1 MTRRPDAYYESS
13 LSSIGPIDPSVMNDP
28 VAPRGSRRGVEEEDT
43 MAMRD
48 DQPLDILARFGMAD
62 VRMNR
67 RAVLKRALALGLSAP
82 VISAL
87 LAACGGDDDDEATAT
102 SPSGAATPTAGGA
115 ATATTATGPTA
126 TTGGTTGGT
135 LVIGRN
141 IDDIVHLDPSTA
153 YEISGAPPLWL
164 AYQSMLFAEP
174 DNLNV
179 FKPVLC
185 EETPSVEN
193 GGISEDGLVY
203 TFKLKKGVKFCTGKE
218 MTAHDFVFNIKRLWY
233 RQGNP
238 SFVAADLVNENN
250 EVMAEAVDD
259 YTLKLTLKQP
269 NAAFLAFC
277 AGQLMW
283 CGDSEAIKAQGGLDT
298 PAAAT
303 DDKAETWLDQ
313 NSVGAGPYKITSWKK
328 SEEVVLERWEGFH
341 GDPVAY
347 DKVVFRYGAD
357 SGIQL
362 QQLESGEIDLAMELD
377 ADAIKSLDPE
387 KFDVIEGPL
396 LNHVYIAMMME
407 DPPGGILADKRVRQ
421 AIAYSIDYDAYVN
434 ELRGGAAIR
443 PASAVPLGMLGADKV
458 SDLAYVED
466 LDKAKALLA
475 EAGIESGE
483 VTLSFGGGSSYEG
496 VANETTAAKLKADIE
511 RIGITVNLNPM
522 DAAQRLEDFRAA
534 KLQFTFSEWG
544 PDYLDVHAYAFP
556 FGGVPD
562 QAPSKRIKYVNEK
575 NVELLEQAIQESDIA
590 KREALYVEVMKNMID
605 DCGFVPLWQPI
616 SQYAVKK
623 GLQGVAVHAGWLVL
637 ADRIRPPA

>member
-1 MTRRPDAYYESS
+1 
-13 LSSIGPIDPSVMNDP
+13 
-28 VAPRGSRRGVEEEDT
+28 
-43 MAMRD
+43 MRD
-48 DQPLDILARFGMAD
+48 EQPLDLLARFGMSD
-62 VRMNR
+62 IRMNR
-67 RAVLKRALALGLSAP
+67 RSVLKRALAMGLSAP
-82 VISAL
+82 VIAAL
-87 LAACGGDDDDEATAT
+87 LAACGGDDDDSSPTATSSTGGATAT
-102 SPSGAATPTAGGA
+102 TGAAATPTSGG
-115 ATATTATGPTA
+115 
-126 TTGGTTGGT
+126 GGTTGGT

-141 IDDIVHLDPSTA
+141 IDDIVHLDPSSA

-164 AYQSMLFAEP
+164 AYQSMLLAEP

-179 FKPVLC
+179 FNPVFC

-193 GGISEDGLVY
+193 GGISADGLTY
-203 TFKLKKGVKFCTGKE
+203 TFKIKKGIKFSTGKE

-238 SFVAADLVNENN
+238 SFVAADLVNDAN

-298 PAAAT
+298 PDAAT
-303 DDKAETWLDQ
+303 ADTAEAWLDQ
-313 NSVGAGPYKITSWKK
+313 NSVGAGPYVLTSWKK
-328 SEEVVLERWEGFH
+328 AEEVVMERNPNYF

-347 DKVVFRYGAD
+347 DRFVLRYGAD

-362 QQLESGEIDLAMELD
+362 QQLESGEIDMAMELD
-377 ADAIKSLDPE
+377 ADAIKSLDRA

-396 LNHVYIAMMME
+396 LNHVYIAMMMAE
-407 DPPGGILADKRVRQ
+407 DPGGILADVRVRQ

-458 SDLAYVED
+458 ADLAYVQD

-475 EAGIESGE
+475 EAGVEEGSE

-496 VANETTAAKLKADIE
+496 VPNETTAAKLQADIE
-511 RIGITVNLNPM
+511 RIGIKVNLNPM

-562 QAPSKRIKYVNEK
+562 QAPSLRIKYVNED
-575 NVELLEQAIQESDIA
+575 NVALLDQAIQESDIA
-590 KREALYVEVMKNMID
+590 KREELYVKVMTNMIN